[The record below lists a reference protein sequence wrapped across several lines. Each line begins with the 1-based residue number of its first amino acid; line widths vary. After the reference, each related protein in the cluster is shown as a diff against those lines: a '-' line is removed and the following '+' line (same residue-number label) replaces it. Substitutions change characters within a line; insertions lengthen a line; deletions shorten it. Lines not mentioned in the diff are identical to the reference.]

1 MKIRGRTIAL
11 LKFFAGQMLFPMPN
25 QMSKH
30 WWQKLLLTIFRFC
43 LTRFIFCSYSRLFQ
57 LHQNGNCEG
66 QFKHILHRLDV
77 VFATEQK
84 YHNIKKK
91 WSTEWSKTPHAEKQ
105 ILQTVWTTWS
115 MKHRNIQLDTRTRK
129 SAIRG
134 IILEQWTLDIRPQHS
149 NVAQDICIKLSQHA
163 YQSCRTKLI

>member
-30 WWQKLLLTIFRFC
+30 WWQKLLLTIFGFC

-77 VFATEQK
+77 VLPQNKSITTLKRNGQQNGVKLHMQK
-84 YHNIKKK
+84 NKSCKQ
-91 WSTEWSKTPHAEKQ
+91 SEPHEA
-105 ILQTVWTTWS
+105 
-115 MKHRNIQLDTRTRK
+115 
-129 SAIRG
+129 
-134 IILEQWTLDIRPQHS
+134 
-149 NVAQDICIKLSQHA
+149 
-163 YQSCRTKLI
+163 